1 MPSEFIVTQAEI
13 LHTSEDVFLVLQNL
27 RDKYTVSSFP
37 SQMSRVKEEWYK
49 YKDYNS
55 SYESAYASGLKYL
68 KKQGISRKFLDQY
81 KEFGDDGMKVKIQ
94 KQRSAL
100 KNSLTGS
107 SRTDQTI
114 SELPVLPDFMKDYK
128 LTKTDSI
135 NNNELSSKSI
145 ETRSKDCVEV
155 EDCDALVSKCT
166 KIVKKLNEDPFVTAA
181 ALSVLCGRRSIE
193 ILKTGKFSTGS
204 VGHYSSVFSGMVKKR
219 NGPIVENENI
229 PLLIKF
235 KYINPCIEYIRI
247 RVKVDGL
254 TNTQVN
260 AKYSHKLGDAAK
272 ILMESLNVRFH
283 DLRAIYGTASHHAFE
298 NNWSI
303 NIWLKKVLIHDT
315 LDTSLF
321 YSRCKIEKCNLN
333 LGKWRESSP

>member
-1 MPSEFIVTQAEI
+1 MEF
-13 LHTSEDVFLVLQNL
+13 
-27 RDKYTVSSFP
+27 
-37 SQMSRVKEEWYK
+37 
-49 YKDYNS
+49 
-55 SYESAYASGLKYL
+55 
-68 KKQGISRKFLDQY
+68 DQ
-81 KEFGDDGMKVKIQ
+81 DGMKVQIQ
-94 KQRSAL
+94 KQRAASR
-100 KNSLTGS
+100 NSLTGS

-114 SELPVLPDFMKDYK
+114 SQLPILPEFMHDYK

-145 ETRSKDCVEV
+145 ESRSKDCVEV
-155 EDCDALVSKCT
+155 EDCDALVSKCV
-166 KIVKKLNEDPFVTAA
+166 KIVKHLDEDPFVTAA

-193 ILKTGKFSTGS
+193 ILKTGKFSPGTLGS
-204 VGHYSSVFSGMVKKR
+204 YSCVFSGMAKKR
-219 NGPIVENENI
+219 HGSVLENDNI

-235 KYINPCIEYIRI
+235 KYINPCLEYIRI

-254 TNTQVN
+254 TNTHVN

-283 DLRAIYGTASHHAFE
+283 DLRAIYGTVSHQAFE

-321 YSRCKIEKCNLN
+321 YSRCKVDNCNLA
-333 LGKWRESSP
+333 LGKWKESSP